1 MRPMAVDTGAE
12 GYDVFPLRSFLDFD
26 IGDGPDGAVAYL
38 DVDDRHLNPNGIVH
52 GGVVFTLADTAMG
65 RATMAVLDDGQICAS
80 IEVSVRYL
88 RPIPGGRLVA
98 TASVIRAGR
107 RIVHLECKVTVDGDE
122 RPVALLQGSF
132 AMLEA

>member
-1 MRPMAVDTGAE
+1 MAVDTGAE
-12 GYDVFPLRSFLDFD
+12 GHDVFPLRSFLDFD
-26 IGDGPDGAVAYL
+26 VRDGPDGAAVACL

-65 RATMAVLDDGQICAS
+65 WATLAVLDDGQICAS

-98 TASVIRAGR
+98 TASVLRAGR
-107 RIVHLECKVTVDGDE
+107 RIVHLECGVTVDDDD
-122 RPVALLQGSF
+122 RPVAVLQGSF
-132 AMLEA
+132 AVLEA

>member
-1 MRPMAVDTGAE
+1 MNVNVTRSLILGLLLVSPPLMAQPVLEEPLAE
-12 GYDVFPLRSFLDFD
+12 TAALPPSFELLA
-26 IGDGPDGAVAYL
+26 ITRILVGP
-38 DVDDRHLNPNGIVH
+38 
-52 GGVVFTLADTAMG
+52 GVNE
-65 RATMAVLDDGQICAS
+65 ATMAVLDDGQICAS

>member
-1 MRPMAVDTGAE
+1 
-12 GYDVFPLRSFLDFD
+12 VFPLRSFLDFD
-26 IGDGPDGAVAYL
+26 VRDGPDGAAIAFL

-65 RATMAVLDDGQICAS
+65 WATLAVLDDGQICAS

-98 TASVIRAGR
+98 TASVLRAGR
-107 RIVHLECKVTVDGDE
+107 RIVHLECSVTVDDDD
-122 RPVALLQGSF
+122 RPVAVLQGSF
-132 AMLEA
+132 AVLEA